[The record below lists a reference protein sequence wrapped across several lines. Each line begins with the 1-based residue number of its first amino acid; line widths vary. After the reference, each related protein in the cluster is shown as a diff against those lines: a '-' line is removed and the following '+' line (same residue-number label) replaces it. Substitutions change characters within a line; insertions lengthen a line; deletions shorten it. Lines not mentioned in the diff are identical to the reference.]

1 MFYLTSAQII
11 LNQFLLIDV
20 SLIVTNIFLGR
31 FPYVFFRFPLFI
43 LLPCKLLHLCLR
55 NELLIKTFII
65 IIVIIIYSD

>member
-1 MFYLTSAQII
+1 MSGQFV

-20 SLIVTNIFLGR
+20 SLIVTNIFFRR
-31 FPYVFFRFPLFI
+31 FPSVFFRFRLFI
-43 LLPCKLLHLCLR
+43 LLPCKLLHVCLR